1 MEFFSVL
8 PRHVQTNILSFKSNA
23 LSLRYTMPPL
33 VHTFLVVSDDV
44 REYAAVTEEGW
55 RAMNDAETEDDAG
68 DFCEVCTLRKLVL
81 AATDVGYVRLALHLR
96 TSYLPRTEA
105 ATDIIHEHIRFEERM
120 CCTDCEALLW

>member
-1 MEFFSVL
+1 M
-8 PRHVQTNILSFKSNA
+8 HVQTNILSFKSNA

-44 REYAAVTEEGW
+44 REYAAVTEEAW
-55 RAMNDAETEDDAG
+55 RAMNDVETEDDAG